1 VQSTDR
7 NDQGGLSAPGQKIFF
22 LKAIAIP
29 DCKESR
35 EFEQLALRQ
44 ARASIKRNQHFLTL
58 EALVASAYVEGFV
71 HGFEVFSEMLREGN
85 IKR

>member
-1 VQSTDR
+1 MTKPR
-7 NDQGGLSAPGQKIFF
+7 PEKIG
-22 LKAIAIP
+22 IP

-44 ARASIKRNQHFLTL
+44 ARANIKHNQYCLTL

-71 HGFEVFSEMLREGN
+71 HCFEVFSEMLREGK
-85 IKR
+85 IKS